1 MTPYECYLTYLSL
14 KQHFTVQSYDY
25 FRYHGK
31 VRAKRETFEK
41 RRDRF
46 FFDKLSRQSDPQSII
61 IANLLAD
68 VTYINDMISSEGLAR
83 ATKYKGWLAAL
94 SRNFI
99 EELKVATSNCS
110 FNDLLKFNDDSQY
123 PPLLSGLMSK
133 QISIQTVIILD
144 SLVHFL
150 DNWDNHLKDDYLWP
164 EYKLKIEKYRPFLV
178 FDKGK
183 IKTITVDLLLNSA
196 DIKSDIQ

>member
-1 MTPYECYLTYLSL
+1 
-14 KQHFTVQSYDY
+14 
-25 FRYHGK
+25 
-31 VRAKRETFEK
+31 
-41 RRDRF
+41 
-46 FFDKLSRQSDPQSII
+46 
-61 IANLLAD
+61 
-68 VTYINDMISSEGLAR
+68 
-83 ATKYKGWLAAL
+83 
-94 SRNFI
+94 
-99 EELKVATSNCS
+99 
-110 FNDLLKFNDDSQY
+110 
-123 PPLLSGLMSK
+123 MSK